1 MVVGAGNNTMT
12 GESTEN
18 SGIITKTLL
27 STGVNSVGQSIIF
40 PQGPGYVD
48 AAIYEI
54 APGAFLPIHKHPFP
68 RMGYILSGTLRVT
81 NLETNETVVYE
92 GGDFSL
98 ESVDKWH
105 KGDNPGTEPVRLLVI
120 DLIEAGS
127 QNTIVQ

>member
-1 MVVGAGNNTMT
+1 MADENP
-12 GESTEN
+12 EN
-18 SGIITKTLL
+18 SGLIIENLL
-27 STGVNSVGQSIIF
+27 STNVNSVGQSINF
-40 PQGPGYVD
+40 PQGPAYVD

-81 NLETNETVVYE
+81 NLETNETVVYRR
-92 GGDFSL
+92 GDFSL